1 SVLAVL
7 ALSAVS
13 LLAMFSFIVVC
24 ILAIWAFI
32 CSGFALVSAGVVAA
46 GVTVTE
52 GVAVTGGVGAGVAVG
67 AGFWARAGIHIR
79 ESATID
85 TRTGLGRFMGV
96 LLDSALDGWGG
107 IPTGS
112 SESEG
117 PEGPRLVQETLFWR
131 HRPQHSAQCSTVRY
145 NSGPLWL
152 RSMVTS
158 AQSRRRLACPMGG
171 GTKVGAEGLDRPE
184 NPTAVRVRVKV
195 RRNLSQR

>member
-1 SVLAVL
+1 M
-7 ALSAVS
+7 SAAS

-46 GVTVTE
+46 GVAVTVAAGVAVTVAAGVAVTVAAGSAVTVAAGSAVTVTE

-96 LLDSALDGWGG
+96 LLDSALDGW
-107 IPTGS
+107 
-112 SESEG
+112 
-117 PEGPRLVQETLFWR
+117 
-131 HRPQHSAQCSTVRY
+131 
-145 NSGPLWL
+145 
-152 RSMVTS
+152 
-158 AQSRRRLACPMGG
+158 
-171 GTKVGAEGLDRPE
+171 
-184 NPTAVRVRVKV
+184 
-195 RRNLSQR
+195 